1 VLQQS
6 PNIKI
11 TCRLENGLPYTVFG
25 HFERFPLIHLLLI
38 LESEKNLFVSQL
50 VFSILESSLPTNWNK
65 DQDMGLPTWYST
77 SLQPP
82 ICGFL
87 LYVPKTVLK

>member
-1 VLQQS
+1 VLKQT

-11 TCRLENGLPYTVFG
+11 ICRLENGFPYTIFG
-25 HFERFPLIHLLLI
+25 HFEIFPLIHLLLI
-38 LESEKNLFVSQL
+38 PESEKNLFVSRL

-65 DQDMGLPTWYST
+65 DQDVEQLTWYST